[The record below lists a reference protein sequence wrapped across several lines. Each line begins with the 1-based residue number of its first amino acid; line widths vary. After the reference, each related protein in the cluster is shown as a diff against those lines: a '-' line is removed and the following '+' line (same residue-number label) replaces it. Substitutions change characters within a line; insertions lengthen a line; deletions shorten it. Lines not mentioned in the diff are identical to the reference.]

1 MTAIVPRVQK
11 VQRVQRI
18 LISAAILCLVSSPLS
33 LPTQAKGDPNWDV
46 ALKEANHLLAVGES
60 EKAAAIFE
68 SKIKKY
74 PNSGA
79 CHTALGRALKRL
91 GKLDQAKTEFLRSTE
106 VEPTF
111 ADGFYELGVLQESDK
126 EWAEAATNFAR
137 YVELKPDSGQRRT
150 IEDRIL
156 YCRGQKE

>member
-1 MTAIVPRVQK
+1 M
-11 VQRVQRI
+11 
-18 LISAAILCLVSSPLS
+18 ISSTLS
-33 LPTQAKGDPNWDV
+33 LPAQAKGDPNWDV
-46 ALKEANHLLAVGES
+46 ALKEANHLLAIGES

-79 CHTALGRALKRL
+79 CHTALGRSLKRL

-106 VEPTF
+106 VEPTY

-126 EWAEAATNFAR
+126 EWAEAAKAFTR
-137 YVELKPDSGQRRT
+137 YVELRPDSGQRRT

-156 YCRGQKE
+156 YCNGQKE

>member
-1 MTAIVPRVQK
+1 MKFSVKLLVLAAVIIV
-11 VQRVQRI
+11 
-18 LISAAILCLVSSPLS
+18 VSFVSKPL
-33 LPTQAKGDPNWDV
+33 PAQAKGDPNWDV
-46 ALKEANHLLAVGES
+46 ALKDANHLLAIGES

-106 VEPTF
+106 VEPNY

-126 EWAEAATNFAR
+126 EWAEAANAFTR

-150 IEDRIL
+150 VEDRIL
-156 YCRGQKE
+156 YCKGQKE

>member
-1 MTAIVPRVQK
+1 MKAITAKLLVLAVMGSF
-11 VQRVQRI
+11 
-18 LISAAILCLVSSPLS
+18 ISLLLG
-33 LPTQAKGDPNWDV
+33 LPAQAKGDPNWDV
-46 ALKEANHLLAVGES
+46 ALKDANHLLAIGES

-106 VEPTF
+106 VEPNY

-126 EWAEAATNFAR
+126 EWAEAANAFTR

-150 IEDRIL
+150 VEDRIL
-156 YCRGQKE
+156 YCKGQKE

>member
-1 MTAIVPRVQK
+1 MKAITAK
-11 VQRVQRI
+11 
-18 LISAAILCLVSSPLS
+18 LLVLAVIGSFIS
-33 LPTQAKGDPNWDV
+33 LPLRLPVQAKGDPNWDV
-46 ALKEANHLLAVGES
+46 ALKDANHLLAIGES

-106 VEPTF
+106 VEPNY

-126 EWAEAATNFAR
+126 EWAEAANAFTR

-150 IEDRIL
+150 VEDRIL
-156 YCRGQKE
+156 YCKGQKE

>member
-1 MTAIVPRVQK
+1 MRAFTAK
-11 VQRVQRI
+11 
-18 LISAAILCLVSSPLS
+18 LLALAFASGLLAIGSSPLG
-33 LPTQAKGDPNWDV
+33 LPAQAKGDPNWDV
-46 ALKEANHLLAVGES
+46 ALKDANHLLAIGES

-106 VEPTF
+106 VEPNY

-126 EWAEAATNFAR
+126 EWAEAANAFTR

-156 YCRGQKE
+156 YCKGQKE

>member
-1 MTAIVPRVQK
+1 MKAITAK
-11 VQRVQRI
+11 
-18 LISAAILCLVSSPLS
+18 LLVLAVIGSFIS
-33 LPTQAKGDPNWDV
+33 LPLRLPAQAKGDPNWDV
-46 ALKEANHLLAVGES
+46 ALKDANHLLAIGES

-106 VEPTF
+106 VEPNY

-126 EWAEAATNFAR
+126 EWAEAANAFTR

-150 IEDRIL
+150 VEDRIL
-156 YCRGQKE
+156 YCKGQKE

>member
-1 MTAIVPRVQK
+1 MKASNAKHLVLALAAIN
-11 VQRVQRI
+11 
-18 LISAAILCLVSSPLS
+18 LISSTLS
-33 LPTQAKGDPNWDV
+33 LPAQAKGDPNWDV
-46 ALKEANHLLAVGES
+46 ALKEANHLLAIGES

-79 CHTALGRALKRL
+79 CHTALGRSLKRL

-106 VEPTF
+106 VEPTY

-126 EWAEAATNFAR
+126 EWAEAAKAFTR
-137 YVELKPDSGQRRT
+137 YVELRPDSGQRRT

-156 YCRGQKE
+156 YCNGQKE

>member
-1 MTAIVPRVQK
+1 MKFSVKLLVLAAVIIV
-11 VQRVQRI
+11 
-18 LISAAILCLVSSPLS
+18 VSFVRMPL
-33 LPTQAKGDPNWDV
+33 PAQAKGDPNWDV
-46 ALKEANHLLAVGES
+46 ALKDANHLLAIGES

-106 VEPTF
+106 VEPNY

-126 EWAEAATNFAR
+126 EWAEAANAFTR

-156 YCRGQKE
+156 YCKGQKE

>member
-1 MTAIVPRVQK
+1 MRAFTAKLLTVAVASS
-11 VQRVQRI
+11 
-18 LISAAILCLVSSPLS
+18 LLAIGFNALG
-33 LPTQAKGDPNWDV
+33 LPAQAKGDPNWDV
-46 ALKEANHLLAVGES
+46 ALKDANHLLAIGES

-106 VEPTF
+106 VEPNY

-126 EWAEAATNFAR
+126 EWAEAANAFTR

-156 YCRGQKE
+156 YCKGQKE

>member
-1 MTAIVPRVQK
+1 MKFTAKLLVLAV
-11 VQRVQRI
+11 VVVVVVG
-18 LISAAILCLVSSPLS
+18 LVSSPLR
-33 LPTQAKGDPNWDV
+33 LPAQAKGDPNWDV
-46 ALKEANHLLAVGES
+46 ALKDANHLLAIGES

-106 VEPTF
+106 VEPNY

-126 EWAEAATNFAR
+126 EWAEAANAFTR

-156 YCRGQKE
+156 YCKGQKE

>member
-1 MTAIVPRVQK
+1 MAIKSVK
-11 VQRVQRI
+11 AF
-18 LISAAILCLVSSPLS
+18 LLAAIIGATTFGAAS
-33 LPTQAKGDPNWDV
+33 AKSDPVWDV
-46 ALKEANHLLAVGES
+46 VLKDGNHLLAVGES

-79 CHTALGRALKRL
+79 CHTALGRAFKRL
-91 GKLDQAKTEFLRSTE
+91 GKLDPAKTEFLRSTE
-106 VEPTF
+106 VEPTY

-126 EWAEAATNFAR
+126 EWAQAAAAFTR
-137 YVELKPDSGQRRT
+137 YVELRPDSGQRRT

-156 YCRGQKE
+156 YCKGQKE

>member
-1 MTAIVPRVQK
+1 MKASNAKHLV
-11 VQRVQRI
+11 
-18 LISAAILCLVSSPLS
+18 LALAAINLMSSSLS
-33 LPTQAKGDPNWDV
+33 LPAQAKGDPNWDV
-46 ALKEANHLLAVGES
+46 ALKEANHLLAIGES

-79 CHTALGRALKRL
+79 CHTALGRSLKRL

-106 VEPTF
+106 VEPTY

-126 EWAEAATNFAR
+126 EWAEAAKAFTR
-137 YVELKPDSGQRRT
+137 YVELRPDSGQRRT

-156 YCRGQKE
+156 YCNGQKE

>member
-1 MTAIVPRVQK
+1 MKSFTAKLLALAFASGLLAIGF
-11 VQRVQRI
+11 
-18 LISAAILCLVSSPLS
+18 SALG
-33 LPTQAKGDPNWDV
+33 LPAQAKGEPNWDV
-46 ALKEANHLLAVGES
+46 ALKDANHLLAIGES

-106 VEPTF
+106 VEPNY

-126 EWAEAATNFAR
+126 EWAEAANAFTR

-156 YCRGQKE
+156 YCKGQKE

>member
-1 MTAIVPRVQK
+1 MNFTVKLLVLAAVIIVV
-11 VQRVQRI
+11 VVGF
-18 LISAAILCLVSSPLS
+18 VSMPLR
-33 LPTQAKGDPNWDV
+33 LPAQAKGDPNWDV
-46 ALKEANHLLAVGES
+46 ALKDANHLLAIGES

-106 VEPTF
+106 VEPNY

-126 EWAEAATNFAR
+126 EWAEAANAFTR

-156 YCRGQKE
+156 YCKGQKE

>member
-1 MTAIVPRVQK
+1 MKFSVKLLVLAAVIIV
-11 VQRVQRI
+11 
-18 LISAAILCLVSSPLS
+18 VSFVSKPL
-33 LPTQAKGDPNWDV
+33 PAQAKCDPNWDV
-46 ALKEANHLLAVGES
+46 ALKDANHLLAIGES
-60 EKAAAIFE
+60 AKAAAILE

-106 VEPTF
+106 VEPNY

-126 EWAEAATNFAR
+126 EWAEAANAFTR

-156 YCRGQKE
+156 YCKGQKE

>member
-1 MTAIVPRVQK
+1 MRAFTAK
-11 VQRVQRI
+11 I
-18 LISAAILCLVSSPLS
+18 LAVAFASGLLAIGSNALG
-33 LPTQAKGDPNWDV
+33 LPAQAKGDPNWDV
-46 ALKEANHLLAVGES
+46 ALKDANHLLAIGES

-106 VEPTF
+106 VEPNY

-126 EWAEAATNFAR
+126 EWAEAANAFTR

-156 YCRGQKE
+156 YCKGQKE

>member
-1 MTAIVPRVQK
+1 MKLTAKLLVLAT
-11 VQRVQRI
+11 I
-18 LISAAILCLVSSPLS
+18 LGFVNSPFS
-33 LPTQAKGDPNWDV
+33 LPTQAKGDPNWDIT
-46 ALKEANHLLAVGES
+46 LKDANHLLAIGES

-106 VEPTF
+106 VEPNY

-126 EWAEAATNFAR
+126 EWTEAANAFTR

-150 IEDRIL
+150 VEDRIL

>member
-1 MTAIVPRVQK
+1 MKAITAK
-11 VQRVQRI
+11 
-18 LISAAILCLVSSPLS
+18 LLVLAVIGSFIS
-33 LPTQAKGDPNWDV
+33 LPLRLPAQAKGDPNWDV
-46 ALKEANHLLAVGES
+46 ALKDANHLLAIGES

-106 VEPTF
+106 VEPNY

-126 EWAEAATNFAR
+126 EWTEAANAFTR

-150 IEDRIL
+150 VEDRIL
-156 YCRGQKE
+156 YCKGQKE

>member
-1 MTAIVPRVQK
+1 MRVFTAKLLAIAFASGLLA
-11 VQRVQRI
+11 I
-18 LISAAILCLVSSPLS
+18 EFSALG
-33 LPTQAKGDPNWDV
+33 LPGQAKGDPNWDV
-46 ALKEANHLLAVGES
+46 ALKDGNHLLAIGES

-106 VEPTF
+106 VEPNY

-126 EWAEAATNFAR
+126 EWAEAANAFTR

-156 YCRGQKE
+156 YCKGQKE